1 MKNKNFLYLNRVL
14 AFIAF
19 LCAFGRLCYELGSD
33 KDINSF
39 VMMLVFAIYYLLFL
53 IISHRLVGAVI
64 YTKKTYIIAAI
75 ISIGFIV
82 LMWVL
87 YLITLL
93 CSNKPVIVIVSVID
107 IIYSCTI
114 TLISLAIG
122 FIYLLLAFK
131 FKDD

>member
-1 MKNKNFLYLNRVL
+1 MKNKNFLYLNRLL

-87 YLITLL
+87 YLITFL
-93 CSNKPVIVIVSVID
+93 CSNKPVIVSLID

>member
-1 MKNKNFLYLNRVL
+1 MKNKNFLCLNRLL

-19 LCAFGRLCYELGSD
+19 LCAFGRLCYELGRD

-64 YTKKTYIIAAI
+64 YTKKTYIIAAS

-87 YLITLL
+87 YLITFL
-93 CSNKPVIVIVSVID
+93 CSNKPVIVSLID

-122 FIYLLLAFK
+122 FVYLLLAFK

>member
-1 MKNKNFLYLNRVL
+1 MKNKIFLYLNRVL

-19 LCAFGRLCYELGSD
+19 LCAFGRLCYELGSN

-39 VMMLVFAIYYLLFL
+39 AMMLVFAIYYLLFL

-75 ISIGFIV
+75 MSIGFIV
-82 LMWVL
+82 LMWGL

-93 CSNKPVIVIVSVID
+93 CNNKPVIVSLID

-122 FIYLLLAFK
+122 FVYLLLAFK
-131 FKDD
+131 FNDDQR

>member
-1 MKNKNFLYLNRVL
+1 MKNKSFLYLNRLL

-33 KDINSF
+33 KDVNSF

-87 YLITLL
+87 YLITFL
-93 CSNKPVIVIVSVID
+93 CSNKPVIVSLID

-122 FIYLLLAFK
+122 FVYLLLAFK

>member
-19 LCAFGRLCYELGSD
+19 LCAFGRLCYELGSN

-39 VMMLVFAIYYLLFL
+39 AMMLVFAIYYLLFL

-64 YTKKTYIIAAI
+64 YTKKTYIIAAS

-87 YLITLL
+87 YLITFL
-93 CSNKPVIVIVSVID
+93 CSNKSVIVSLID

-122 FIYLLLAFK
+122 FVYLLLAFK

>member
-1 MKNKNFLYLNRVL
+1 MKNKNFLYLNRLL

-82 LMWVL
+82 LMWLL
-87 YLITLL
+87 YLITFL
-93 CSNKPVIVIVSVID
+93 CSNKPVIVSLID

>member
-1 MKNKNFLYLNRVL
+1 MKNKSFLYLNRLL

-53 IISHRLVGAVI
+53 IISHRLVGAVV
-64 YTKKTYIIAAI
+64 YTKKTYIIAAS

-87 YLITLL
+87 YLITFL
-93 CSNKPVIVIVSVID
+93 CSNKPVIVSLID

-122 FIYLLLAFK
+122 FVYLLLAFK

>member
-1 MKNKNFLYLNRVL
+1 MKNKSFLYLNRLL

-19 LCAFGRLCYELGSD
+19 LCAFGRLCYELGRD

-64 YTKKTYIIAAI
+64 YTKKTYIIAAS

-87 YLITLL
+87 YLITFL
-93 CSNKPVIVIVSVID
+93 CSNKPVIVSLID

-122 FIYLLLAFK
+122 FVYLLLAFK

>member
-1 MKNKNFLYLNRVL
+1 MKNKNFLYLNRLL

-19 LCAFGRLCYELGSD
+19 LCAFGRLCYELGSN

-39 VMMLVFAIYYLLFL
+39 AMMLVFAIYYLLFL

-64 YTKKTYIIAAI
+64 YTKKTYIIAAS

-87 YLITLL
+87 YLITFL
-93 CSNKPVIVIVSVID
+93 CSNKPVIVSLID

-122 FIYLLLAFK
+122 FVYLLLAFK

>member
-1 MKNKNFLYLNRVL
+1 MKNKIFLYLNRVL

-19 LCAFGRLCYELGSD
+19 LCAFGRLCYELGSN
-33 KDINSF
+33 KDINSCA
-39 VMMLVFAIYYLLFL
+39 MMLVFAIYYLLFL

-82 LMWVL
+82 LMWGL

-93 CSNKPVIVIVSVID
+93 CNNKPVIVSLID
-107 IIYSCTI
+107 IIYSCAI

-122 FIYLLLAFK
+122 FVYLLLAFK

>member
-1 MKNKNFLYLNRVL
+1 MKNKSFLYLNRLL

-19 LCAFGRLCYELGSD
+19 LCAFGRLCYELGRD

-53 IISHRLVGAVI
+53 IISHRLVGAAI
-64 YTKKTYIIAAI
+64 YTKKTYIIAAS

-87 YLITLL
+87 YLITFL
-93 CSNKPVIVIVSVID
+93 CSNKPVIVSLID

-122 FIYLLLAFK
+122 FVYLLLAFK

>member
-1 MKNKNFLYLNRVL
+1 MKNKSFLCLNRLL

-64 YTKKTYIIAAI
+64 YTKKTYIIAAS

-87 YLITLL
+87 YLITFL
-93 CSNKPVIVIVSVID
+93 CSNKPVIVSLID

-122 FIYLLLAFK
+122 FIYLLSAFK

>member
-1 MKNKNFLYLNRVL
+1 MKNKNFLYLNRLL

-87 YLITLL
+87 YLITFL
-93 CSNKPVIVIVSVID
+93 CSNKPVIVSLID

-122 FIYLLLAFK
+122 FVYLLLAFR

>member
-1 MKNKNFLYLNRVL
+1 MKNKSFLYLNRLL

-39 VMMLVFAIYYLLFL
+39 VMMLVFAVYYLLFL

-64 YTKKTYIIAAI
+64 YTKKTYIIAAS

-87 YLITLL
+87 YLITFL
-93 CSNKPVIVIVSVID
+93 CSNKPVIVSLID

-122 FIYLLLAFK
+122 FVYLLLAFR

>member
-1 MKNKNFLYLNRVL
+1 MKNKNFLCLNRLL

-19 LCAFGRLCYELGSD
+19 LCAFGRLCYELGRD

-64 YTKKTYIIAAI
+64 YTKKTYIIAAS

-87 YLITLL
+87 YLITFL
-93 CSNKPVIVIVSVID
+93 CSNKPVIVSLID

>member
-1 MKNKNFLYLNRVL
+1 MKNKSFLYLNRLL

-53 IISHRLVGAVI
+53 IISHRLVGAVV
-64 YTKKTYIIAAI
+64 YTKKTYIIAAS

-87 YLITLL
+87 YLITFL
-93 CSNKPVIVIVSVID
+93 CSNKPVIVSLID

-114 TLISLAIG
+114 KLISLAIG
-122 FIYLLLAFK
+122 FVYLLLAFK

>member
-1 MKNKNFLYLNRVL
+1 MKNKNFLYLNRLL

-87 YLITLL
+87 YLITFL
-93 CSNKPVIVIVSVID
+93 CSNKPVIVSLID

-122 FIYLLLAFK
+122 FVYLLLAFK

>member
-1 MKNKNFLYLNRVL
+1 MKNKNFLCLNRLL

-19 LCAFGRLCYELGSD
+19 LCAFGRLCYELGSN

-64 YTKKTYIIAAI
+64 YTKKTYIIAAS

-87 YLITLL
+87 YLITFL
-93 CSNKPVIVIVSVID
+93 CSNKPVIVSLID

-122 FIYLLLAFK
+122 FVYLLLAFK

>member
-1 MKNKNFLYLNRVL
+1 MKNKSFLYLNRLL

-64 YTKKTYIIAAI
+64 YTKKTYIIVAI

-87 YLITLL
+87 YLITFL
-93 CSNKPVIVIVSVID
+93 CSNKPVIVSLID

-122 FIYLLLAFK
+122 FIYLLSAFK

>member
-1 MKNKNFLYLNRVL
+1 MKNKSFLCLNRLL

-87 YLITLL
+87 YLITFL
-93 CSNKPVIVIVSVID
+93 CSNKPVIVSLID

-122 FIYLLLAFK
+122 FVYLLLAFK

>member
-1 MKNKNFLYLNRVL
+1 MKNKSFLYLNRLL

-19 LCAFGRLCYELGSD
+19 LCAFGRLCYELGRD

-87 YLITLL
+87 YLITFL
-93 CSNKPVIVIVSVID
+93 CSNKPVIVSLID

-122 FIYLLLAFK
+122 FIYLLSAFK

>member
-53 IISHRLVGAVI
+53 IISHRLVGAVV
-64 YTKKTYIIAAI
+64 YTKKTYIIAAS

-87 YLITLL
+87 YLITFL
-93 CSNKPVIVIVSVID
+93 CSNKSVIVSLID

-122 FIYLLLAFK
+122 FVYLLSAFK

>member
-1 MKNKNFLYLNRVL
+1 MKNKILLYLNRVL

-39 VMMLVFAIYYLLFL
+39 AMMLVFAIYYLLFL

-82 LMWVL
+82 LMWGL

-93 CSNKPVIVIVSVID
+93 CNNKPVIVSLID

-122 FIYLLLAFK
+122 FVYLLLAFK

>member
-1 MKNKNFLYLNRVL
+1 MKNKSFLCLNRLL

-53 IISHRLVGAVI
+53 IISHRLVGAVV
-64 YTKKTYIIAAI
+64 YTKKTYIIAAS

-87 YLITLL
+87 YLITFL
-93 CSNKPVIVIVSVID
+93 CSNKPVIVSLID

-122 FIYLLLAFK
+122 FIYLLSAFK

>member
-1 MKNKNFLYLNRVL
+1 MKNKIFLYLNRVL

-19 LCAFGRLCYELGSD
+19 LCAFGRLCYELGSN

-39 VMMLVFAIYYLLFL
+39 AMMLVFAIYYLLFL

-82 LMWVL
+82 LIWGL

-93 CSNKPVIVIVSVID
+93 CNNKPVIVSLID

-122 FIYLLLAFK
+122 FVYLLLAFK

>member
-1 MKNKNFLYLNRVL
+1 MKNKSFLYLNRLL

-87 YLITLL
+87 YLITFL
-93 CSNKPVIVIVSVID
+93 CSNKPVIVSLID

-122 FIYLLLAFK
+122 FVYLLLAFK

>member
-1 MKNKNFLYLNRVL
+1 MKNKNFLYLNRLL

-53 IISHRLVGAVI
+53 IISHRLVGTVI

-87 YLITLL
+87 YLITFL
-93 CSNKPVIVIVSVID
+93 CGNKPVIVSLID

-122 FIYLLLAFK
+122 FVYLLLAFR

>member
-1 MKNKNFLYLNRVL
+1 MKNKIFLYLNRVL

-19 LCAFGRLCYELGSD
+19 LCAFGRLCYELGSN
-33 KDINSF
+33 KDINSCA
-39 VMMLVFAIYYLLFL
+39 MMLVFAIYYLLFL

-82 LMWVL
+82 LMWGL

-93 CSNKPVIVIVSVID
+93 CNNKPVIVSLID

-122 FIYLLLAFK
+122 FVYLLLAFK
-131 FKDD
+131 FKDN

>member
-1 MKNKNFLYLNRVL
+1 MKNKSFLYLNRLL

-39 VMMLVFAIYYLLFL
+39 VMMLIFAIYYLLFL
-53 IISHRLVGAVI
+53 IISHRLVGAVV
-64 YTKKTYIIAAI
+64 YTKKTYIIAAC

-87 YLITLL
+87 YLITFL
-93 CSNKPVIVIVSVID
+93 CSNKPVIVSLID

-122 FIYLLLAFK
+122 FVYLLLAFK

>member
-1 MKNKNFLYLNRVL
+1 MKNKSFLYLNRLL

-64 YTKKTYIIAAI
+64 YTKKTYIIAAS

-87 YLITLL
+87 YLITFLY
-93 CSNKPVIVIVSVID
+93 SNKPVIVSLID

-122 FIYLLLAFK
+122 FVYLLLAFK

>member
-1 MKNKNFLYLNRVL
+1 MKNKNFLCLNRLL

-87 YLITLL
+87 YLITFL
-93 CSNKPVIVIVSVID
+93 CSNKPVIVSLID

-122 FIYLLLAFK
+122 FVYLLLAFK

>member
-1 MKNKNFLYLNRVL
+1 MKNKIFLYLNRVL

-64 YTKKTYIIAAI
+64 YTKKTYIITAS

-87 YLITLL
+87 YLITFL
-93 CSNKPVIVIVSVID
+93 CSNKPVIVSLID

-122 FIYLLLAFK
+122 FVYLLLAFK

>member
-1 MKNKNFLYLNRVL
+1 MKNKSFLYLNRVL

-87 YLITLL
+87 YLITFL
-93 CSNKPVIVIVSVID
+93 CSNKPVIVSLID

-122 FIYLLLAFK
+122 FVYLLLAFK

>member
-1 MKNKNFLYLNRVL
+1 MKNKSFLCLNRLL

-64 YTKKTYIIAAI
+64 YTKKTYIIVAI

-87 YLITLL
+87 YLITFL
-93 CSNKPVIVIVSVID
+93 CSNKPVIVSLID

-122 FIYLLLAFK
+122 FIYLLSAFK

>member
-1 MKNKNFLYLNRVL
+1 MKNKSFLYLNRLL

-64 YTKKTYIIAAI
+64 LHKKTYIIAAI

-87 YLITLL
+87 YLITFL
-93 CSNKPVIVIVSVID
+93 CSNKPVIVSLID

-122 FIYLLLAFK
+122 FVYLLLAFK